1 MESISDGRRV
11 SWLFVVIGFQAYN
24 EMSRLIVGV
33 KVDLVGSMSASI
45 R

>member
-1 MESISDGRRV
+1 MAEEFLGF
-11 SWLFVVIGFQAYN
+11 FVVIGFQAYN